1 MATFLGEANLFEGEV
16 AELDGQT
23 GLARAV
29 GPAGLTSV
37 AAAAPVGT
45 SVTLVERPEDVQIA
59 RSGGGQVGLEAI
71 VETMAFT
78 GDSIRVELTAD
89 GRTPITARLPK
100 TMADPPR
107 VGTVVKI
114 WWREQMRPS

>member
-1 MATFLGEANLFEGEV
+1 
-16 AELDGQT
+16 
-23 GLARAV
+23 
-29 GPAGLTSV
+29 
-37 AAAAPVGT
+37 
-45 SVTLVERPEDVQIA
+45 
-59 RSGGGQVGLEAI
+59 
-71 VETMAFT
+71 MAFT

-114 WWREQMRPS
+114 WWREQTDLREARIATQHD